1 MKIWV
6 VISGVAST
14 LFVASILTFGLSTE
28 IASAH
33 GTHPDGECTGPHK
46 KEPACDGGG
55 SVGDEPMSTFTVAV
69 TIGEDSVDC
78 SDENCTSKP
87 IRDDRLDRTTG
98 LVVRGMD
105 MTVPLQAFLAAQ
117 FDDDCFDSF
126 NLDMDGGL
134 SIFEPRASP
143 RTIFVGYSFQGLHN
157 DGTERDYDFDMF
169 CEIPDDTDADW
180 VPTGDPVTVTC
191 QHWILTS
198 RGSLDSCEQETQ
210 KMFDVEVTVEVSG
223 PTSVN

>member
-1 MKIWV
+1 MKISNVICSV
-6 VISGVAST
+6 VST

-33 GTHPDGECTGPHK
+33 GQECKGPHK
-46 KEPACDGGG
+46 GDPDCDGGSG
-55 SVGDEPMSTFTVAV
+55 GDGDEPTSTFEVEV
-69 TIGEDSVDC
+69 TIDNDPVDC
-78 SDENCTSKP
+78 SGINCTSKP

-105 MTVPLQAFLAAQ
+105 MTFPLQAFLVGQ
-117 FDDDCFDSF
+117 LDGCFKEF

-143 RTIFVGYSFQGLHN
+143 RTIFVGYSFQGLHK

-210 KMFDVEVTVEVSG
+210 KMFEVEVTVEVSG

>member
-1 MKIWV
+1 MNTRYLALLV
-6 VISGVAST
+6 T
-14 LFVASILTFGLSTE
+14 LALLGFSVPAAADPCPTPS
-28 IASAH
+28 
-33 GTHPDGECTGPHK
+33 DNHK
-46 KEPACDGGG
+46 HCKDRG

-143 RTIFVGYSFQGLHN
+143 RTIFVGYSFQGLHDDN
-157 DGTERDYDFDMF
+157 STERDYDFDMF
-169 CEIPDDTDADW
+169 CEIPDDFQGQDQTDADW

-191 QHWILTS
+191 QSWILTS
-198 RGSLDSCEQETQ
+198 RGNLDSCEQETQ
-210 KMFDVEVTVEVSG
+210 KMFGVGVKVTVEVSG

>member
-33 GTHPDGECTGPHK
+33 GTQPHSEPCTGPHK
-46 KEPACDGGG
+46 KDSGCGGG
-55 SVGDEPMSTFTVAV
+55 GGDSDEPTSTFEVVV
-69 TIGEDSVDC
+69 TIGGSTVNCDSP
-78 SDENCTSKP
+78 NCTSKP

-105 MTVPLQAFLAAQ
+105 MTFPLQAFLAAQ
-117 FDDDCFDSF
+117 LDGCFNSF
-126 NLDMDGGL
+126 GLDMDGGL

-143 RTIFVGYSFQGLHN
+143 RTIFVGYSFQGLHI

>member
-1 MKIWV
+1 MNTRYLAILV
-6 VISGVAST
+6 T
-14 LFVASILTFGLSTE
+14 LAFLGFSVPAAADPCHVFDAG
-28 IASAH
+28 
-33 GTHPDGECTGPHK
+33 HK
-46 KEPACDGGG
+46 HCKDRGGD
-55 SVGDEPMSTFTVAV
+55 GDEPTSTFEVEV

-78 SDENCTSKP
+78 SGINCTSKP

-98 LVVRGMD
+98 LVVRGMN
-105 MTVPLQAFLAAQ
+105 MTFPLQGFLTGQ
-117 FDDDCFDSF
+117 LDGCFRSF

-143 RTIFVGYSFQGLHN
+143 RTIFVGYSFQGLHI

-169 CEIPDDTDADW
+169 CEIPDEFQGQDQTDADW

-210 KMFDVEVTVEVSG
+210 KMFEVEVTVEVSG